1 MSAIDTGHLIYL
13 VLLGL
18 MVLAIFVIGNRQSLN
33 KTLKLAAIWGLI
45 FVGAIAAIGLWGDIQ
60 RVTGTARAVTQQ
72 NGQITVPRSP
82 DGHYYL
88 SLDINGVPLRFV
100 LDTGATDLV
109 LRQSDSVRAGLSP
122 DQLAYTAQ
130 ANTANGVV
138 ALAPVR
144 LDTVALGPHRDENVR
159 AVVNQAPMQMSLLGM
174 AYLQRWGSITIA
186 NNTLTLTR

>member
-1 MSAIDTGHLIYL
+1 MSAIDTGHLIFL

-18 MVLAIFVIGNRQSLN
+18 MVLAMFVIGNRQSLN
-33 KTLKLAAIWGLI
+33 KTLQQAAIWGLI
-45 FVGAIAAIGLWGDIQ
+45 FVGAIAAVGLWGDIQ

-100 LDTGATDLV
+100 VDTGATDLV
-109 LRQSDSVRAGLSP
+109 LRQSDAVRAGLSP

-174 AYLQRWGSITIA
+174 GYLQRWGSITIA

>member
-18 MVLAIFVIGNRQSLN
+18 MVLAMFVIGSRQSLN
-33 KTLKLAAIWGLI
+33 KTLQHAAIWGLI
-45 FVGAIAAIGLWGDIQ
+45 FVGAIAAVGLWGDIQ

-100 LDTGATDLV
+100 VDTGATDLV
-109 LRQSDSVRAGLSP
+109 LRQSDAVRAGLSP

-174 AYLQRWGSITIA
+174 GYLQRWGSITIA

>member
-18 MVLAIFVIGNRQSLN
+18 MVLAMFVIGSRQSLN
-33 KTLKLAAIWGLI
+33 KTLQHAAIWGLI
-45 FVGAIAAIGLWGDIQ
+45 FVGAIAAVGLWGDIQ

-174 AYLQRWGSITIA
+174 GYLQRWGSITIA

>member
-18 MVLAIFVIGNRQSLN
+18 MVLAMFVIGNRQSLN
-33 KTLKLAAIWGLI
+33 KTLQQAAIWGLI
-45 FVGAIAAIGLWGDIQ
+45 FVGAIAAVGLWGDIQ

-100 LDTGATDLV
+100 VDTGATDLV
-109 LRQSDSVRAGLSP
+109 LRQSDAVRAGLSP

-144 LDTVALGPHRDENVR
+144 LDTVALGPHLDENVR
-159 AVVNQAPMQMSLLGM
+159 AVVNQARMQMSLLGM
-174 AYLQRWGSITIA
+174 GYLQRWGSITIA

>member
-18 MVLAIFVIGNRQSLN
+18 MVLAMFVIGNRQSLN
-33 KTLKLAAIWGLI
+33 KILQQAAIWGLI
-45 FVGAIAAIGLWGDIQ
+45 FVGAIAAVGLWGDIQ

-100 LDTGATDLV
+100 VDTGATDLV
-109 LRQSDSVRAGLSP
+109 LRQSDAVRAGLSP

-174 AYLQRWGSITIA
+174 GYLQRWGSITIA

>member
-1 MSAIDTGHLIYL
+1 MSTIDTGHLIYL

-18 MVLAIFVIGNRQSLN
+18 MVLAMFVIGNRQSLN
-33 KTLKLAAIWGLI
+33 KTLQQAAIWGLI
-45 FVGAIAAIGLWGDIQ
+45 FVGAIAAVGLWGDIQ
-60 RVTGTARAVTQQ
+60 RVTGTARAVAQQ

-100 LDTGATDLV
+100 VDTGATDLV
-109 LRQSDSVRAGLSP
+109 LRQSDAARAGLSP

-144 LDTVALGPHRDENVR
+144 LDTVALGPHCDENVR

-174 AYLQRWGSITIA
+174 GYLQRWGSITIA